1 MAQIETVNRK
11 TIELWEV
18 WTTNVLEDAFGSW
31 NFLGRFD
38 TAKEANI
45 EALNHSLAVS
55 VQNEFG
61 PKIEYKILPVQMPVG
76 HPNPYHRS
84 HHWQLDELP
93 F

>member
-1 MAQIETVNRK
+1 MAQIETVNRN

-18 WTTNVLEDAFGSW
+18 WTTNDKEDAWS
-31 NFLGRFD
+31 FLGRFD

-55 VQNEFG
+55 VKNEFV
-61 PKIEYKILPVQMPVG
+61 PKLEYKILPVQMPVG

-84 HHWQLDELP
+84 YHEQLDELP

>member
-1 MAQIETVNRK
+1 MAQIETVNRN

-18 WTTNVLEDAFGSW
+18 WTTIDKGDAW
-31 NFLGRFD
+31 TFLGRFE
-38 TAKEANI
+38 TVKEANI

>member
-1 MAQIETVNRK
+1 MAQIETVNRN

-18 WTTNVLEDAFGSW
+18 WTTNDEGDAW
-31 NFLGRFD
+31 RFLGRFD

-45 EALNHSLAVS
+45 EALNHSLAQS

-61 PKIEYKILPVQMPVG
+61 PKLEYKILPVQMPVG
-76 HPNPYHRS
+76 HPNSYHKS
-84 HHWQLDELP
+84 YHAQLDELP